1 MILND
6 NNLTIQKI
14 ISNLNDKNKQ
24 DKTINNLQ
32 IICDYYHNL
41 HLLSY
46 LYLKTI
52 NSRYLFLFVFASLM
66 SGLIDLINYKDH
78 YSDYLYLTC
87 GILNIFL
94 SIFFN
99 TYKNLKIAENL
110 QEHYVYSNKFQ
121 VLKYKINSQKT
132 ILDFNEEFCI
142 YRSIYLFIKEI
153 NDEISNLL
161 LTGPNFPAT
170 ILNKNKNKNNF
181 DCNQQKLNNNS
192 LNLFNIKNILGINN
206 NFIINDSSTTKQ
218 LTKRKMSM
226 FFINN
231 NNNNNNNNSSIDNDN
246 NNDNINL
253 DITEI
258 NDNDINNYK
267 KFIDLVNNKK
277 RERVKINDNI
287 INI

>member
-1 MILND
+1 MNLND
-6 NNLTIQKI
+6 NNLTIEKI

-32 IICDYYHNL
+32 IICDYYYNL

-87 GILNIFL
+87 GILNILL

-110 QEHYVYSNKFQ
+110 QEHYTYSNKFQ

-142 YRSIYLFIKEI
+142 YRNIYLFIKEI

-170 ILNKNKNKNNF
+170 ILNKNKNNF

-206 NFIINDSSTTKQ
+206 KIIINDGTTPTKQ
-218 LTKRKMSM
+218 LTKRRMSM

-231 NNNNNNNNSSIDNDN
+231 NNDNDN
-246 NNDNINL
+246 DNDNDKNNINL
-253 DITEI
+253 DITEV
-258 NDNDINNYK
+258 NDNDIHNYK
-267 KFIDLVNNKK
+267 KFIDLINNKK
-277 RERVKINDNI
+277 RERVKINNNI

>member
-1 MILND
+1 MNLND
-6 NNLTIQKI
+6 NNLTIEKI

-32 IICDYYHNL
+32 IICDYYYNL

-87 GILNIFL
+87 GILNILL

-110 QEHYVYSNKFQ
+110 QEHYTYSNKFQ

-142 YRSIYLFIKEI
+142 YRNIYLFIKEI

-170 ILNKNKNKNNF
+170 ILNKNKNNF

-206 NFIINDSSTTKQ
+206 KIIINDGTTPTKQ
-218 LTKRKMSM
+218 LTKRRMSM
-226 FFINN
+226 FVINN
-231 NNNNNNNNSSIDNDN
+231 NNDNDN
-246 NNDNINL
+246 DNDNDKNNINL
-253 DITEI
+253 DITEV
-258 NDNDINNYK
+258 NDNDIHNYK
-267 KFIDLVNNKK
+267 KFIDLINNKK
-277 RERVKINDNI
+277 RERVKINNNI

>member
-1 MILND
+1 MNLND
-6 NNLTIQKI
+6 NNLTIEKI

-32 IICDYYHNL
+32 IICDYYYNL

-87 GILNIFL
+87 GILNILL

-110 QEHYVYSNKFQ
+110 QEHYTYSNKFQ

-142 YRSIYLFIKEI
+142 YRNIYLFIKEI

-170 ILNKNKNKNNF
+170 ILNKNKNNF

-206 NFIINDSSTTKQ
+206 KIIINDGTTPTKQ
-218 LTKRKMSM
+218 LTKRRMSM
-226 FFINN
+226 FVINN
-231 NNNNNNNNSSIDNDN
+231 NNDNDN
-246 NNDNINL
+246 DNDNDKNNINL
-253 DITEI
+253 DITEV
-258 NDNDINNYK
+258 NDNDIHNYK
-267 KFIDLVNNKK
+267 KFIDLINNKK
-277 RERVKINDNI
+277 REKIKINNNI